1 MFLATRSGNPLALRC
16 RRLGMGRF
24 GADFQESTGESI
36 EIMNSTRQ
44 TLTSVLP
51 KLRKR
56 IQKIQNRNENIGEQ
70 NTKAA
75 LIDPLLAALGW
86 DVEDIDE
93 VSREY
98 RRKSQDNP
106 VDYALVMLRSPRLFV
121 EAKGLEKDL
130 SDRKW
135 ISQVLGYATV
145 VGVEWCV
152 LTNGDEYRLYN
163 AHAPVDV
170 EQKLFR
176 VVRISELDQEEYTL
190 ETLELLSKEKMGDN
204 LLNVLWKAHFIDR
217 HVSRALGE
225 LLQNDD
231 ARLIRL
237 IRKRTPELTPSE
249 IRESLKRAD
258 IRIDFPVVS
267 VSSQSL
273 GRDEVEDEGT
283 SPVEVVEKTKDGQKT
298 LNIPGVKVS
307 DLIRTNFV
315 EPPLKLEKL
324 YKGAHL
330 EAEIQ
335 HDGTIV
341 FDGETYRSLS
351 LAASFARK
359 SIIGAPEGRKYPQT
373 NGWVFWKYRD
383 WETGRLEEIDLLRQ
397 RYLNGQSPS

>member
-1 MFLATRSGNPLALRC
+1 MT
-16 RRLGMGRF
+16 
-24 GADFQESTGESI
+24 
-36 EIMNSTRQ
+36 NSTRQ

-56 IQKIQNRNENIGEQ
+56 IQKVQNRNENIGEQ

-98 RRKSQDNP
+98 RRKTQDNP
-106 VDYALVMLRSPRLFV
+106 VDYALFMLRSPRLFV
-121 EAKGLEKDL
+121 EAKGLQKDL

-163 AHAPVDV
+163 AHAAVDV

-176 VVRISELDQEEYTL
+176 IVRISESDKEEYTI
-190 ETLELLSKEKMGDN
+190 ETFELLSKEKMGDN

-217 HVSRALGE
+217 HVSRAIEE

-231 ARLIRL
+231 ASLIRL
-237 IRKRTPELTPSE
+237 IRKKTPGLTPSE

-267 VSSQSL
+267 ISSQSSAE
-273 GRDEVEDEGT
+273 EVEDEEAP
-283 SPVEVVEKTKDGQKT
+283 PVKVVERTEGGRKT
-298 LNIPGVKVS
+298 LNIPGVQVI
-307 DLIRTNFV
+307 DLIRANFI
-315 EPPLKLEKL
+315 EPPLKLEKE
-324 YKGAHL
+324 YKGRHL
-330 EAEIQ
+330 EAEVQ
-335 HDGTIV
+335 QDGTIV
-341 FDGETYRSLS
+341 FDGDSYRSLS
-351 LAASFARK
+351 LAAAFARK
-359 SIIGAPEGRKYPQT
+359 SIIGAPVGRKYPQT
-373 NGWVFWKYRD
+373 NGWVFWKCRD
-383 WETGRLEEIDLLRQ
+383 PETGKLEEIDVL
-397 RYLNGQSPS
+397 

>member
-1 MFLATRSGNPLALRC
+1 MRE
-16 RRLGMGRF
+16 GRGSSTPSKF
-24 GADFQESTGESI
+24 HGEDFEMT
-36 EIMNSTRQ
+36 NSARQ

-51 KLRKR
+51 KLSKR

-106 VDYALVMLRSPRLFV
+106 VDYALFMLRSPRLFV

-176 VVRISELDQEEYTL
+176 VVRISESDQEEYTL

-231 ARLIRL
+231 ASLIRL
-237 IRKRTPELTPSE
+237 IRKRTPELTPAE

-267 VSSQSL
+267 VSSQSST
-273 GRDEVEDEGT
+273 RDEVEDELT
-283 SPVEVVEKTKDGQKT
+283 PSVEVVEKSKKGSKT

-307 DLIRTNFV
+307 DLIRANLI
-315 EPPLKLEKL
+315 EPPLKLEKI

-335 HDGTIV
+335 SDGTIV
-341 FDGETYRSLS
+341 FDGESYRSLS

-359 SIIGAPEGRKYPQT
+359 SIIGAPEGREYPQT
-373 NGWVFWKYRD
+373 NGWAFWKYHD
-383 WETGRLEEIDLLRQ
+383 KETGKLEEIDVLRQ
-397 RYLNGQSPS
+397 RYLNGQSRS

>member
-1 MFLATRSGNPLALRC
+1 MSSFRDGKVRSRPSNTT
-16 RRLGMGRF
+16 
-24 GADFQESTGESI
+24 EENI
-36 EIMNSTRQ
+36 EMMNSTRQ

-56 IQKIQNRNENIGEQ
+56 IHKIQNRNENIGEQ

-106 VDYALVMLRSPRLFV
+106 VDYALFMLRSPRLFV

-176 VVRISELDQEEYTL
+176 VVRISESDQDEYTL

-231 ARLIRL
+231 ASLIRL

-273 GRDEVEDEGT
+273 AREEVEDEAT
-283 SPVEVVEKTKDGQKT
+283 PPVEVVEKTKEGQKT
-298 LNIPGVKVS
+298 LSIPGVK
-307 DLIRTNFV
+307 
-315 EPPLKLEKL
+315 
-324 YKGAHL
+324 
-330 EAEIQ
+330 
-335 HDGTIV
+335 
-341 FDGETYRSLS
+341 
-351 LAASFARK
+351 
-359 SIIGAPEGRKYPQT
+359 
-373 NGWVFWKYRD
+373 
-383 WETGRLEEIDLLRQ
+383 
-397 RYLNGQSPS
+397 

>member
-1 MFLATRSGNPLALRC
+1 
-16 RRLGMGRF
+16 MGRLW
-24 GADFQESTGESI
+24 ADLQESTGESI

-44 TLTSVLP
+44 TLTKVLP

-56 IQKIQNRNENIGEQ
+56 IQKIQNRNENVGEQ

-106 VDYALVMLRSPRLFV
+106 VDYALFMLRSPRLFV

-176 VVRISELDQEEYTL
+176 VVRISESDQEEYAL

-231 ARLIRL
+231 ASLIRL

-273 GRDEVEDEGT
+273 AREEIEDET
-283 SPVEVVEKTKDGQKT
+283 TAPVEVVEKTKEGQKT
-298 LNIPGVKVS
+298 LNIPGIKVS
-307 DLIRTNFV
+307 DLIRANLID
-315 EPPLKLEKL
+315 PPLKLEKV

-330 EAEIQ
+330 EAEVQ
-335 HDGTIV
+335 QDGTIV

-351 LAASFARK
+351 LAAAFARK
-359 SIIGAPEGRKYPQT
+359 SIIGAPEGRRYPQT
-373 NGWVFWKYRD
+373 NGWVFWKYWD
-383 WETGRLEEIDLLRQ
+383 SETGKLEEIDVLRQ
-397 RYLNGQSPS
+397 RYLNGRSQS

>member
-1 MFLATRSGNPLALRC
+1 MLSFRDGKVRSRPSNT
-16 RRLGMGRF
+16 
-24 GADFQESTGESI
+24 TGENI
-36 EIMNSTRQ
+36 EMMNSTRQ

-56 IQKIQNRNENIGEQ
+56 IHKIQNRNENIGEQ

-106 VDYALVMLRSPRLFV
+106 VDYALFMLRSPRLFV

-176 VVRISELDQEEYTL
+176 VVRISDSDQEEYTL

-217 HVSRALGE
+217 HVGRTLGE

-231 ARLIRL
+231 ASLIRL

-267 VSSQSL
+267 VSSQSSA
-273 GRDEVEDEGT
+273 REVDDELI
-283 SPVEVVEKTKDGQKT
+283 SPVEVVEKTKQGSKT
-298 LNIPGVKVS
+298 LNIPGVKVG
-307 DLIRTNFV
+307 DLIRTSLV
-315 EPPLKLEKL
+315 EPPLKLEKI

-335 HDGTIV
+335 PDGTIV
-341 FDGETYRSLS
+341 FDGDSYRSLS
-351 LAASFARK
+351 LAASYARK
-359 SIIGAPEGRKYPQT
+359 TIIGAPEGRKYPQT
-373 NGWVFWKYRD
+373 NGWVFWKYHDR
-383 WETGRLEEIDLLRQ
+383 ESGRLEEVDVLRQ
-397 RYLNGQSPS
+397 RYLNGQSRS

>member
-1 MFLATRSGNPLALRC
+1 MTDPARLAVV
-16 RRLGMGRF
+16 
-24 GADFQESTGESI
+24 D
-36 EIMNSTRQ
+36 
-44 TLTSVLP
+44 VLP
-51 KLRKR
+51 RLRKR
-56 IQKIQNRNENIGEQ
+56 IQKIRNRKENIGEQ

-98 RRKSQDNP
+98 RRKPQDNP
-106 VDYALVMLRSPRLFV
+106 VDYALFMLRSPRLFV

-135 ISQVLGYATV
+135 ISQILGYATV
-145 VGVEWCV
+145 VGVEWCI

-176 VVRISELDQEEYTL
+176 VVRISESDQEEYTL
-190 ETLELLSKEKMGDN
+190 ETLALLSKEKMGDN

-231 ARLIRL
+231 ASLIRV

-273 GRDEVEDEGT
+273 TREVEDEVPP
-283 SPVEVVEKTKDGQKT
+283 PVEVVKKVEGDQKT

-307 DLIRTNFV
+307 DLIRTNLV
-315 EPPLKLEKL
+315 EPP
-324 YKGAHL
+324 
-330 EAEIQ
+330 
-335 HDGTIV
+335 
-341 FDGETYRSLS
+341 
-351 LAASFARK
+351 
-359 SIIGAPEGRKYPQT
+359 
-373 NGWVFWKYRD
+373 
-383 WETGRLEEIDLLRQ
+383 
-397 RYLNGQSPS
+397 

>member
-1 MFLATRSGNPLALRC
+1 MT
-16 RRLGMGRF
+16 
-24 GADFQESTGESI
+24 
-36 EIMNSTRQ
+36 NSTRQ
-44 TLTSVLP
+44 TLTNALL

-56 IQKIQNRNENIGEQ
+56 ILKIQNRNENIGEQ

-106 VDYALVMLRSPRLFV
+106 VDYALFMLRSPRLFV

-176 VVRISELDQEEYTL
+176 VVRISESDQEEYIL

-217 HVSRALGE
+217 HVNRALGE

-231 ARLIRL
+231 ASLIRL
-237 IRKRTPELTPSE
+237 IRKRTPELTPSD

-273 GRDEVEDEGT
+273 TREVVEDEGT
-283 SPVEVVEKTKDGQKT
+283 PPVEWVCPVYTDS
-298 LNIPGVKVS
+298 L
-307 DLIRTNFV
+307 
-315 EPPLKLEKL
+315 PLS
-324 YKGAHL
+324 HSTSS
-330 EAEIQ
+330 Q
-335 HDGTIV
+335 
-341 FDGETYRSLS
+341 S
-351 LAASFARK
+351 
-359 SIIGAPEGRKYPQT
+359 
-373 NGWVFWKYRD
+373 N
-383 WETGRLEEIDLLRQ
+383 LLV
-397 RYLNGQSPS
+397 L

>member
-1 MFLATRSGNPLALRC
+1 MSSFRDGKV
-16 RRLGMGRF
+16 G
-24 GADFQESTGESI
+24 STPSRIHGETI
-36 EIMNSTRQ
+36 EMTNSAHQ
-44 TLTSVLP
+44 SLTSVLP
-51 KLRKR
+51 KLGKR

-106 VDYALVMLRSPRLFV
+106 VDYALFMLRSPRLFV

-176 VVRISELDQEEYTL
+176 IVRISDSDQEEYAL
-190 ETLELLSKEKMGDN
+190 DTLELLSKDKMGDN
-204 LLNVLWKAHFIDR
+204 LLNVLWKAHFIDQ

-225 LLQNDD
+225 LLQNDE
-231 ARLIRL
+231 AGLIRL

-273 GRDEVEDEGT
+273 ARDEVEDDDVT
-283 SPVEVVEKTKDGQKT
+283 SPVEVVQKTKEGQRT
-298 LNIPGVKVS
+298 LNIPGVRVS
-307 DLIRTNFV
+307 DLIRTNLV
-315 EPPLKLEKL
+315 EPP
-324 YKGAHL
+324 
-330 EAEIQ
+330 
-335 HDGTIV
+335 D
-341 FDGETYRSLS
+341 R
-351 LAASFARK
+351 
-359 SIIGAPEGRKYPQT
+359 
-373 NGWVFWKYRD
+373 
-383 WETGRLEEIDLLRQ
+383 
-397 RYLNGQSPS
+397 